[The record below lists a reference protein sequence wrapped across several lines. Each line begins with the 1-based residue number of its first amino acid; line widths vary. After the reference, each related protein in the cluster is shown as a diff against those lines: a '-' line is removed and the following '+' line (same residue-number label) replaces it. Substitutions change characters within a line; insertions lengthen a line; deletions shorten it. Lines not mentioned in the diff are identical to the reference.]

1 LEESPDMTAA
11 AVRRRVIVRGR
22 VQGVFFRDSLRRRA
36 EERGVTGW
44 VRNRLDGAVEAVFEG
59 PPDGVDALVR
69 FAETGPPQ
77 ARVESVETTDERVGG
92 ETEFRVR

>member
-1 LEESPDMTAA
+1 MTADV
-11 AVRRRVIVRGR
+11 VRRRVVIRGR

-36 EERGVTGW
+36 EEHNVTGW
-44 VRNRLDGAVEAVFEG
+44 VRNRPDGAVEAVFEG

-69 FAETGPPQ
+69 FAEAGPPH
-77 ARVESVETTDERVGG
+77 ARVESVATTDEKVGG